1 MITKINLNDV
11 TSYKNLAYLE
21 TDKKVNLI
29 YGLNGTGK
37 STLSDFLYDKSDS
50 VFTKCSLEGFNNE
63 EILVYN
69 QRFIKDYFYEP
80 DNLNGIF
87 TLSKGNKEAE
97 KKIRNAEAAI
107 KKLEVDKT
115 KENESIGK
123 LNNDITK
130 KKQTAE
136 NTTWEIKGTYTGGDR
151 VLEFCL
157 EGLKGK
163 KEKLF
168 NHISAIA
175 KPSQKPNKTTG
186 QLKKEVEAFQGDNA
200 QKLDSLPAINF
211 TSHKLEIGS
220 LLQKEIIGNENSSV
234 AGLIK
239 QLDNSDWVKEGLK
252 YLSDDIADAKEPCPF
267 CQEKTITKNV
277 VDNIKDYFDETYEN
291 DLNGLKKLLTKY
303 EDAINSIPLKENY
316 NSNALVIASKSDF
329 ENKYSNIKRILNKNK
344 RKIEDKLKT
353 PSQKS
358 ILTDS
363 TDAIDNF
370 NLFVKDINYKVM
382 EHNRKIDNKDESLNQ
397 IKSMFWNLMR
407 WEYDQT
413 ISAYE
418 KDNTN
423 IQKKTKEINTEIRSI
438 ENNVTAQKDIITKQQ
453 INTVNIEE
461 AIANIN
467 SGLVELGIDSFRIV
481 KHSDIFY
488 KIVRDEQDSNT
499 FQTLS
504 EGEKMII
511 SFLYFRE
518 LCEGKKNA
526 KDISNKK
533 IVVIDDPISSLSH
546 IYIFNIGQLIKN
558 NFFNSD
564 KYDQIFV
571 LTHSLYFYYELTDA
585 NHKRRK
591 DTQKLF
597 RMIKNCD
604 GSQILDMKYDEVQND
619 YQSYWYIVKDENQP
633 PALIANCMRN
643 IIEYFFN
650 FIEKKD
656 LNNVFQKPEL
666 QKNQYQAFCRYI
678 NRESHSLGQNI
689 FDYKEF
695 NYSNF
700 KEALGLVFQESGY
713 KEHYE
718 EMIK

>member
-11 TSYKNLAYLE
+11 ASYKSLANLK

-37 STLSDFLYDKSDS
+37 STLSDFLYNKSDS
-50 VFTKCSLEGFNNE
+50 RFTNCSLEGLNNE

-97 KKIRNAEAAI
+97 EKIRNAEEAI
-107 KKLEVDKT
+107 KKLEDDKT
-115 KENESIGK
+115 KKNESISK
-123 LNNDITK
+123 FNNVITQ
-130 KKQTAE
+130 KKQAAE
-136 NTTWEIKGTYTGGDR
+136 NKTWEIKGTYTGGDR
-151 VLEFCL
+151 VLEYCL

-163 KEKLF
+163 KGKLF

-175 KPSQKPNKTTG
+175 KLAQKPDKTTD
-186 QLKKEVEAFQGDNA
+186 QLKKEVESLQGDNA
-200 QKLDSLPAINF
+200 QKLASLPAINF
-211 TSHKLEIGS
+211 ASHKFETSS

-234 AGLIK
+234 AELIK
-239 QLDNSDWVKEGLK
+239 QLDNSDWVKEGLE
-252 YLSDDIADAKEPCPF
+252 YLPDDIADERKPCPF
-267 CQEKTITKNV
+267 CQEKTITKTV
-277 VDNIKDYFDETYEN
+277 VDNIKDYFDETHEN
-291 DLNGLKKLLTKY
+291 DLNGLKELLTKY
-303 EDAINSIPLKENY
+303 EAAMRSISLKENY
-316 NSNALVIASKSDF
+316 GSHALVIESKSDF
-329 ENKYSNIKRILNKNK
+329 ENKYSNIERILDENK

-370 NLFVKDINYKVM
+370 NLFVKEINQKVV

-397 IKSMFWNLMR
+397 IKNMFWNLMR

-418 KDNTN
+418 KDSKD

-438 ENNVTAQKDIITKQQ
+438 ENNITTQKDIITKQQ
-453 INTVNIEE
+453 RNTVNIEE

-481 KHSDIFY
+481 KHSDVFY

-526 KDISNKK
+526 TDISNRK

-546 IYIFNIGQLIKN
+546 IYVFNIGQLIKN
-558 NFFNSD
+558 NFFNSG
-564 KYDQIFV
+564 KYEQVFV

-585 NHKRRK
+585 NHERRN
-591 DTQKLF
+591 DNQKLF

-604 GSQILDMKYDEVQND
+604 GSQILDMKYDEIQND

-666 QKNQYQAFCRYI
+666 KKNQYQAFCRYI

-695 NYSNF
+695 NYSDF

-713 KEHYE
+713 KEHFE